1 MSETNASEYPPEDSI
16 IDEEEDRSSG
26 MMLFTMLIL
35 TAGLSFSS
43 ILMMNQSLKV
53 QSAEGTP
60 IFVLADVIEESKSL
74 ANRPI
79 LKEMEGGSGSTALSS
94 PIADIKQI
102 VISQTSSD
110 KVKWP
115 KLRMTGFGISSDGSE
130 SFAIINGDL
139 VHPGELAGKVQLL
152 EVRAHDVVV
161 EYKGERKLLT
171 VGLED

>member
-1 MSETNASEYPPEDSI
+1 VSEPGTSEYPPEDI
-16 IDEEEDRSSG
+16 VIDGEEERSSAI
-26 MMLFTMLIL
+26 MLFTMLIL
-35 TAGLSFSS
+35 TVGFSFSS
-43 ILMMNQSLKV
+43 MLLMNQSLQV

-60 IFVLADVIEESKSL
+60 IFALADMIEKGKSL
-74 ANRPI
+74 AARPI
-79 LKEMEGGSGSTALSS
+79 LAETDMDSGSAVLSS

-102 VISQTSSD
+102 VMSQTSSD
-110 KVKWP
+110 KIKWP
-115 KLRMTGFGISSDGSE
+115 RLRMTGFGISSDGTE

-139 VHPGELAGKVQLL
+139 VHPGEFAGKVQLV